1 MGVLVP
7 LLNSI
12 TRFAYF
18 TGENTQLITTYI
30 AHNPVTNFIQEE
42 NILKVRSR
50 SNTHAPGYAGQGSLN
65 QHHTSYRADVL

>member
-7 LLNSI
+7 LLNTI
-12 TRFAYF
+12 TRFAYL